1 MWCVNDERW
10 FSVFSERDQGE
21 EKEEADRGQP
31 ERARQQD
38 HPRSAERLLRHR
50 DYTGSGPAH
59 QEADDVEG
67 DGRCGEALLSACPA
81 TLEQQTA
88 QGAPLTGGLLYCVKG

>member
-1 MWCVNDERW
+1 MTSGVY
-10 FSVFSERDQGE
+10 VFSERDKGE

-38 HPRSAERLLRHR
+38 HSCPAERLLRHR
-50 DYTGSGPAH
+50 DYTGSGPTH

-67 DGRCGEALLSACPA
+67 DWRCREALLSARPA
-81 TLEQQTA
+81 SLEQQTA
-88 QGAPLTGGLLYCVKG
+88 